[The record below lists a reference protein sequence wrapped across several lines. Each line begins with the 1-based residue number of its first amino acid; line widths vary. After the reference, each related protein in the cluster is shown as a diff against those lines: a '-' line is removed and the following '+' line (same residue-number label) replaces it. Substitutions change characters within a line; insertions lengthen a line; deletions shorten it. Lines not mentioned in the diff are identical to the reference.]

1 MVPLRLF
8 GALLGLSCGLGAE
21 AAELD
26 HAQEYEA
33 CMTLARDDPEEV
45 FETALAWEALG
56 GAEAARHCAAVALI
70 GLGHHAEAAARLE
83 ALADDLRR
91 SRPDLIVGVLAQAG
105 QAWLLAGETER
116 AYAVQTAAL
125 ELEPGN
131 VELLV
136 DRGVTLATAENYRAA
151 LDDLSAAANLASD
164 RPDILVYRASAQR
177 YLGALPRAMAD
188 VEWALALQPDNPDGL
203 LERGNLRRL
212 QGDAAGAR
220 ADWLRVL
227 DLAAASPAGDA
238 AARSRTRSQSA
249 RAPAA
254 SP

>member
-1 MVPLRLF
+1 MRAVVPLRLF
-8 GALLGLSCGLGAE
+8 GALLGLSWALDAG

-26 HAQEYEA
+26 HAREYEA
-33 CMTLARDDPEEV
+33 CMTLARDDPEEA
-45 FETALAWEALG
+45 FESALAWEVLG
-56 GAEAARHCAAVALI
+56 GMEAARHCAAVALI
-70 GLGHHAEAAARLE
+70 GLGHHREAASRLE
-83 ALADDLRR
+83 ALVDDLRR
-91 SRPDLIVGVLAQAG
+91 SRPDLRVEVLAQAG

-116 AYAVQTAAL
+116 AYAVQSAAL
-125 ELEPGN
+125 QLDPRN

-151 LDDLSAAANLASD
+151 LDDLSAAANLAPD

-177 YLGALPRAMAD
+177 YLGALPQALAD

-227 DLAAASPAGDA
+227 DLAAATPAGDA
-238 AARSRTRSQSA
+238 A
-249 RAPAA
+249 RANLEALDFKVE
-254 SP
+254 